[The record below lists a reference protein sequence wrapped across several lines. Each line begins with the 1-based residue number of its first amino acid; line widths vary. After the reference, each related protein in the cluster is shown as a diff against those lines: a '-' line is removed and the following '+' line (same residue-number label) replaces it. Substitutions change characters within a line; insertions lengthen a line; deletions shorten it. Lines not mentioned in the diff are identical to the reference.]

1 MIKLVLFDLDGTL
14 LNTISDLAA
23 ATNHALACNGFPTH
37 PEAAYPY
44 FVGNGIMKLFE
55 RVLPEGERTE
65 EHLCALRDTFIP
77 YYKEHDTDRTTPY
90 QGIHRMLHDLQ
101 RSGVLL
107 AVASNK
113 IHVATCKLIF
123 HYFPR
128 VHFCRVLGQRENIP
142 PKPDPFIVR
151 EILETVHINSTEALY
166 IGDSGVDMQTAIAA
180 GVRSC
185 GVTWGFR
192 PREELEAFHPDFIV
206 SEAKEI
212 VHITRSLR
220 HSGLC

>member
-23 ATNHALACNGFPTH
+23 ATNHALARNGFPTH

-55 RVLPEGERTE
+55 RVLPEDKRTE
-65 EHLCALRDTFIP
+65 TTLLALRDAFIP
-77 YYKEHDTDRTTPY
+77 YYKEHDTDRTVPY
-90 QGIHRMLHDLQ
+90 RGICEMLQELQ
-101 RSGVLL
+101 QAGLLL

-113 IHVATCKLIF
+113 IHAATRKLIF
-123 HYFPR
+123 HYFPHI
-128 VHFCRVLGQRENIP
+128 HFCRVVGQREHTP

-151 EILETVHINSTEALY
+151 EILETAHINNAEALY
-166 IGDSGVDMQTAIAA
+166 VGDSGVDMQTALAA

-192 PREELEAFHPDFIV
+192 PREELEAFNPDFIV
-206 SEAKEI
+206 NEAEEI
-212 VHITRSLR
+212 VHIIRSLR
-220 HSGLC
+220 RSSLC